1 MNARGKAARTA
12 VATVCLLAAAL
23 AGCSTPHDTPSPTLT
38 LTPTKTVAPTPMPS
52 STPTREPAVAAAES
66 AVLEAYRGYW
76 AAKVTSYADP
86 TKDQDPDLARFADDT
101 ALSDAQ
107 STIFTLRSSGIS
119 IPGAPTLSPVVS
131 KVALGGAPTATIT
144 DCVDATAW
152 QPIYTATGASAAAPG
167 QALRVLTEST
177 AFVAEGQW
185 RIRTSIAR
193 RDQTC

>member
-1 MNARGKAARTA
+1 MNVRGKAARTA
-12 VATVCLLAAAL
+12 VAVCLVAATVM
-23 AGCSTPHDTPSPTLT
+23 GCSTRQDTPSPTLT
-38 LTPTKTVAPTPMPS
+38 LTPTKTVAPTP
-52 STPTREPAVAAAES
+52 TPTSTLTHEPAVAEAES

-86 TKDQDPDLARFADDT
+86 TKDQDPDLAHFADDT

-107 STIFTLRSSGIS
+107 ATIFTLRSSGIS
-119 IPGAPTLSPVVS
+119 IPGVPTLSPVVS
-131 KVALGGAPTATIT
+131 EIALGDAPTATIT